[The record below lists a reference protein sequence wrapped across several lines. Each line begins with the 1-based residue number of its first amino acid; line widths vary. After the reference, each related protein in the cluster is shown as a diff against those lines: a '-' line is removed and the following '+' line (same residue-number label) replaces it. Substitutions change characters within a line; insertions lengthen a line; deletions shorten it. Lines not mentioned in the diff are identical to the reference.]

1 MNDNYDVLRKQLT
14 EVFRMK
20 WESEQLPQY
29 VELLDKFTFH
39 MLDASAEICH
49 IAAQIS
55 AEDGTSACDLA
66 KSLHRFFL
74 HALPHLMAAGQIYDF
89 VPRLF
94 SEQDGVHSFPAV
106 PDESVE
112 DN

>member
-1 MNDNYDVLRKQLT
+1 MNDKYDVLRKLMA

-20 WESEQLPQY
+20 WEGEELPQY
-29 VELLDKFTFH
+29 EELLEKFTFH

-49 IAAQIS
+49 MADRINAG
-55 AEDGTSACDLA
+55 DGTSACDLA

-89 VPRLF
+89 VPHLF
-94 SEQDGVHSFPAV
+94 AEQDGVHSLPTV
-106 PDESVE
+106 SEDSVE